1 MAELLHRLGT
11 FAARR
16 AWTIIVAWVV
26 ILGIAVGGFLIGF
39 KGLSS
44 SFDIPG
50 TASGEVIAE
59 LEDQLPDFSGAS
71 GTVVFYATDGSDL
84 TDEQRAEITA
94 LAESAKDLP
103 DVADV
108 IDPFATQQQ
117 LRDQRQQ
124 VQDGQTQIDD
134 ARAQAETGQEQLD
147 AGSRAARRRA
157 GAAGCRASAARSRRP
172 PTAEIDAQQAALD
185 AQRAV
190 VDEQQAQLTDGFATI
205 DEEEAALV
213 RGAALLALADEIRV
227 VSEDGATAIVNVQF
241 TEPRLELDASSKE
254 AVLEHSSPS
263 RSTVS
268 RWRSRPRSRRACL
281 RSSESAKSSGS
292 PWRRSC

>member
-16 AWTIIVAWVV
+16 AWTVIIAWLV

-71 GTVVFYATDGSDL
+71 GTVVFHSTDGSAL

-117 LRDQRQQ
+117 LADQRQQ
-124 VQDGQTQIDD
+124 VQDGQARIAD
-134 ARAQAETGQEQLD
+134 AKIG
-147 AGSRAARRRA
+147 
-157 GAAGCRASAARSRRP
+157 RASCR
-172 PTAEIDAQQAALD
+172 E
-185 AQRAV
+185 
-190 VDEQQAQLTDGFATI
+190 
-205 DEEEAALV
+205 
-213 RGAALLALADEIRV
+213 RV
-227 VSEDGATAIVNVQF
+227 
-241 TEPRLELDASSKE
+241 
-254 AVLEHSSPS
+254 
-263 RSTVS
+263 
-268 RWRSRPRSRRACL
+268 
-281 RSSESAKSSGS
+281 
-292 PWRRSC
+292 